1 MHWTEIVERRIAG
14 AVVLDVRGQLT
25 LSEEDA
31 SLFRQVS
38 RLVGD
43 GVRRV
48 VLNLGHVSYIDSVG
62 VGEIVRSYML
72 VTQRGGMLVLCEVG
86 PRVREL
92 LETTNLDSVLR
103 FFDTESE
110 AVEHADAF

>member
-1 MHWTEIVERRIAG
+1 MHWTEIVERRVAG

-25 LSEEDA
+25 LSDEDS
-31 SLFRQVS
+31 SLFRHVS
-38 RLVGD
+38 RLALD
-43 GVRRV
+43 GARRF
-48 VLNLGHVSYIDSVG
+48 VLNLRHVSYIDSVG

-72 VTQRGGMLVLCEVG
+72 VTQRGGTLALCDVG

-103 FFDTESE
+103 LFETEAE
-110 AVEHADAF
+110 AVE